1 MTLYYV
7 LVILAWAISGVLS
20 VYYTSDSYRRKI
32 SGKRKK
38 HEKYMER

>member
-1 MTLYYV
+1 MTLYCV
-7 LVILAWAISGVLS
+7 LVISVWAISDVLS

-38 HEKYMER
+38 HNKYMER